1 MAEELVNLFVY
12 GTLMDK
18 SRINSVIKRIPD
30 MHPAKVNGYRQFYD
44 ERLGFKTAE
53 KDERSNMRGQLL
65 QGITIMEL
73 RQLDF
78 YEGVGEGS
86 YRRVKVRAMT
96 LDTKAQVEAFMYVK
110 NE

>member
-1 MAEELVNLFVY
+1 MADENVNLFVY

-18 SRINSVIKRIPD
+18 SKLNSLIKRIPE
-30 MHPAKVNGYRQFYD
+30 MHPAKVSGYRQAYD
-44 ERLGFKTAE
+44 ERLGAQSAE
-53 KDERSNMRGQLL
+53 KDDRANMRGMLL
-65 QGITIMEL
+65 QGITLMEL

-96 LDTKAQVEAFMYVK
+96 LDTKSQQDAFMYVK

>member
-1 MAEELVNLFVY
+1 MVDENVNLFVY

-18 SRINSVIKRIPD
+18 SRLNSVIKRIPE
-30 MHPAKVNGYRQFYD
+30 MHPARVSGYRQSYD
-44 ERLGFKTAE
+44 ERLGSQSAE
-53 KDERSNMRGQLL
+53 KDDRGNMRGMLL
-65 QGITIMEL
+65 QGISMMEL

-86 YRRVKVRAMT
+86 YRRVKVKAT
-96 LDTKAQVEAFMYVK
+96 ALDTKAHVEAFMYVK

>member
-1 MAEELVNLFVY
+1 MADENVNLFVY

-18 SRINSVIKRIPD
+18 SRLNSIIKRVPE
-30 MHPAKVNGYRQFYD
+30 MHPAKVSGFRQFYD
-44 ERLGFKTAE
+44 DRLGFQSAE
-53 KDERSNMRGQLL
+53 KDDRGNMRGMLL
-65 QGITIMEL
+65 KGITMMEL

-86 YRRVKVRAMT
+86 YRRVKVKAT
-96 LDTKAQVEAFMYVK
+96 ALDTKAQVEAFMYVK

>member
-1 MAEELVNLFVY
+1 MAEEIMNMFVY

-18 SRINSVIKRIPD
+18 SRLNSVIKRVPE
-30 MHPAKVNGYRQFYD
+30 MHPAKVSGYRQFYD
-44 ERLGFKTAE
+44 DRLGFQSAE
-53 KDERSNMRGQLL
+53 KDDRANMRGMLL
-65 QGITIMEL
+65 LGITVPEL

-86 YRRVKVRAMT
+86 YRRVRVRAMA
-96 LDTKAQVEAFMYVK
+96 LDTKAQVEAYMYVK

>member
-1 MAEELVNLFVY
+1 MAEDNVNMFVY

-18 SRINSVIKRIPD
+18 SRLNSVIKRIPE
-30 MHPAKVNGYRQFYD
+30 MHAAKVSGYRQFYD
-44 ERLGFKTAE
+44 DRLGFKSAE
-53 KDERSNMRGQLL
+53 KDERSTMRGMLL
-65 QGITIMEL
+65 LGITLMEL

-86 YRRVKVRAMT
+86 YRRVKVRAT
-96 LDTKAQVEAFMYVK
+96 ALDTKAQVEAFMYVK

>member
-1 MAEELVNLFVY
+1 MAEDIVNMFVY

-18 SRINSVIKRIPD
+18 SRLNSVIKRVPD
-30 MHPAKVNGYRQFYD
+30 MHPAKVSGYRQFYD
-44 ERLGFKTAE
+44 DRLGFQSAE
-53 KDERSNMRGQLL
+53 KDDRGNMRGMLL
-65 QGITIMEL
+65 QGITMMEL

-86 YRRVKVRAMT
+86 YRRVKVRAMA

>member
-1 MAEELVNLFVY
+1 MADENVNLFVY

-18 SRINSVIKRIPD
+18 SRLNSIIKRVPE
-30 MHPAKVNGYRQFYD
+30 MHPAKVSGFRQFYD
-44 ERLGFKTAE
+44 DRLGFQSAE
-53 KDERSNMRGQLL
+53 KDDRGNMRGMLL
-65 QGITIMEL
+65 KGITMMEL

-86 YRRVKVRAMT
+86 YRRVKVRAT
-96 LDTKAQVEAFMYVK
+96 ALDTKAQVEAFMYVK